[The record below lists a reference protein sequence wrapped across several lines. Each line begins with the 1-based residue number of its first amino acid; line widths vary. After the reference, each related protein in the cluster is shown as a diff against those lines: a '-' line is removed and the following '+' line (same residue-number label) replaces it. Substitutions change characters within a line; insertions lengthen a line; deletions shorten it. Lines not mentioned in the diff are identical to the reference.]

1 MEHSDESLVRACR
14 RGDETAWEVL
24 VNRYQRLVYA
34 VPRRAGLDAEASADV
49 FQEVFIALVRALD
62 TLDQPE
68 RLSAW
73 LLTIARRATW
83 RQVRRRIST
92 RENLVELDM
101 EAEDVPD
108 GELLPDDVVL
118 RLEEQHHVRTALA
131 QLDERCR
138 HLLTMLFVSP
148 VSPSYG
154 QVAATLG
161 MSEGSIGPIRA
172 RCLERLQRQLQRLP
186 T

>member
-24 VNRYQRLVYA
+24 VSRYQRLVYA

-49 FQEVFIALVRALD
+49 FQEVFVTLVRSLE
-62 TLDQPE
+62 TLEQPE

-83 RQVRRRIST
+83 RHVQQRIAA
-92 RENLVELDM
+92 RANLAELDEVAE
-101 EAEDVPD
+101 EALD
-108 GELLPDDVVL
+108 GELLPEDAL
-118 RLEEQHHVRTALA
+118 LLLEEQHEVRTALA

-138 HLLTMLFVSP
+138 QLLTMLFYSS
-148 VSPSYG
+148 VSPSYE
-154 QVAATLG
+154 QVAAALG
-161 MSEGSIGPIRA
+161 MAEGSIGPIRA
-172 RCLERLQRQLQRLP
+172 RCLERLQRQIKRLP